1 MKTYIGYFF
10 IEAEDEE
17 EAEEKLRGWDRS
29 KIIDN
34 LTLEEKEQLLF
45 LKKLKRRKEN
55 ERRKVYE
62 KVSFLKF

>member
-34 LTLEEKEQLLF
+34 LTLEEKE
-45 LKKLKRRKEN
+45 
-55 ERRKVYE
+55 
-62 KVSFLKF
+62 